1 MKFGKNIRREMQNHP
16 GMHYLGYKG
25 LKKLI
30 KQIRENRME
39 GEYTKRKQLNDQ
51 FEQLLHS
58 DLENI
63 ERTFRKLFSEINGM
77 KNEIEKKF
85 ASRIFNSE
93 ELKVNKKICSFDNL
107 LEMLKEGGV
116 VSEEVL
122 DFCIRLSLLSNKCKV
137 IRTYVVYNY
146 VGLVKILKKRRKR
159 CGIDGQGLSPLD
171 HLTSTSDWR
180 SDWRSDWTSD
190 GASDLTAKAMS
201 TSTSS
206 TMSNTVADAVG
217 NIVGTYSW
225 CLSDELPQLITSVNI
240 ISDEFMEQLCNS
252 GVRSEKY
259 TCPICLCLIH
269 DPVTLN
275 SCFHSFC
282 WNCLATAIQN
292 YSIDKCPSCR
302 TKIVYDR
309 DSFKIDGILSQF
321 LKKHFVSESAVE
333 WDRNTSKDIPSGQDE
348 TYEEGPERDA
358 YITQC
363 VFQNEEEIVHAKKK
377 RLIERCRKNGIDTQM
392 WTCDPANAVKRNALP
407 GRSFA
412 EQDIAEQDMAAEDM
426 AAPILPNDREDK
438 PDEARE
444 HFFPWHSLPDEG
456 ETDPWA
462 NFDEYL
468 TVLNSV
474 DKNVMEDKGRESD
487 CCSDEC
493 RESAFP
499 QSDTTKLGLKGGTP
513 DASYRLVSDVIS
525 YTFS

>member
-1 MKFGKNIRREMQNHP
+1 MKFGKSIRREMHNHP

-30 KQIRENRME
+30 KQIRESRIE
-39 GEYTKRKQLNDQ
+39 GRHIQRKQLNDQ
-51 FEQLLHS
+51 FESLLHA
-58 DLENI
+58 DLESI
-63 ERTFRKLFSEINGM
+63 EMTFRKLFVEINGM

-93 ELKVNKKICSFDNL
+93 ELKVNKRICSFDNL

-159 CGIDGQGLSPLD
+159 CGSHAEQSEMGAQLD
-171 HLTSTSDWR
+171 HLTSASSTSANA
-180 SDWRSDWTSD
+180 
-190 GASDLTAKAMS
+190 ASNAVAKA
-201 TSTSS
+201 
-206 TMSNTVADAVG
+206 VA
-217 NIVGTYSW
+217 NIVDTYSW

-240 ISDEFMEQLCNS
+240 ISDEFMQQLCNS
-252 GVRSEKY
+252 GVTSEKY

-292 YSIDKCPSCR
+292 YSIDNCPSCR
-302 TKIVYDR
+302 TKIVYEK
-309 DSFKIDGILSQF
+309 DSFKVDGILSQF
-321 LKKHFVSESAVE
+321 LKKHFVSEPAVGWGNDPLKGGHSSSE
-333 WDRNTSKDIPSGQDE
+333 DQVCQGGT
-348 TYEEGPERDA
+348 ERDVA
-358 YITQC
+358 LTEC
-363 VFQNEEEIVHAKKK
+363 DFQNGKQLVEGKKNKLIGTSTRDGIDEEISARAPPSVMK
-377 RLIERCRKNGIDTQM
+377 RDL
-392 WTCDPANAVKRNALP
+392 
-407 GRSFA
+407 
-412 EQDIAEQDMAAEDM
+412 
-426 AAPILPNDREDK
+426 AAPISLNGKEDK
-438 PDEARE
+438 PDDQARD
-444 HFFPWHSLPDEG
+444 HLFIPCYYSAPDDG
-456 ETDPWA
+456 ETDPWV
-462 NFDEYL
+462 NFDQYL

-493 RESAFP
+493 REGSFGQA
-499 QSDTTKLGLKGGTP
+499 DRTKLGPKGGSP

>member
-1 MKFGKNIRREMQNHP
+1 MKFGKNIRREMHNHP

-30 KQIRENRME
+30 KQIRESRME
-39 GEYTKRKQLNDQ
+39 GRHTQGKQLNDQ
-51 FEQLLHS
+51 FEKLLHS

-63 ERTFRKLFSEINGM
+63 ERTFRKLFFEINGM
-77 KNEIEKKF
+77 KDEIEKKF

-159 CGIDGQGLSPLD
+159 CGSDGEGLAQLD
-171 HLTSTSDWR
+171 HLTS
-180 SDWRSDWTSD
+180 
-190 GASDLTAKAMS
+190 ASNGTP
-201 TSTSS
+201 SS
-206 TMSNTVADAVG
+206 TPSNTPNGTSNTVANTVANLVG

-240 ISDEFMEQLCNS
+240 ISDEFMQQLCNS
-252 GVRSEKY
+252 PLTSEKY

-292 YSIDKCPSCR
+292 YSIDNCPSCR

-321 LKKHFVSESAVE
+321 LKKHFVSEPAAE
-333 WDRNTSKDIPSGQDE
+333 WDSHSREGHPVGQ
-348 TYEEGPERDA
+348 EEACQEGAERDA
-358 YITQC
+358 FIAEWTFPN
-363 VFQNEEEIVHAKKK
+363 VTEPVEGKKNK
-377 RLIERCRKNGIDTQM
+377 LIRRSTKDRIGLEMSTRG
-392 WTCDPANAVKRNALP
+392 PAGVVKGSAP
-407 GRSFA
+407 
-412 EQDIAEQDMAAEDM
+412 QDISLPASDLT
-426 AAPILPNDREDK
+426 APILPNNREEK
-438 PDEARE
+438 PVHDGDN
-444 HFFPWHSLPDEG
+444 FFPWYCTPDEG

-462 NFDEYL
+462 DFDDYL

-474 DKNVMEDKGRESD
+474 DKNEMEDKGRESD

-493 RESAFP
+493 REGAFP
-499 QSDTTKLGLKGGTP
+499 QSEMTKMGPKGSVP